1 MEMVSSVPV
10 AQQAMM
16 MMMMSLFSRS
26 SVCFSVCLRMH
37 LRTPKIMKTYWW
49 SMPPDPP
56 RVNDC
61 GVATFSDDIAPPDGK
76 SYVQPCICSYYVHKV

>member
-16 MMMMSLFSRS
+16 ILMMSLFSRN

-37 LRTPKIMKTYWW
+37 QNTPQNTWPCSLLQLMTL
-49 SMPPDPP
+49 PPLSKMEMYGP
-56 RVNDC
+56 V
-61 GVATFSDDIAPPDGK
+61 
-76 SYVQPCICSYYVHKV
+76 